1 MIQCIICLL
10 NKFFSLTYMIKL
22 SLVIILCVLLLLSSS
37 CEQPDN
43 SNVFTK
49 QNVATKNQKSATTL
63 VPLTYP
69 KKQMT
74 TESRVLPRSAFMQT
88 EWTDLL
94 PEDDLDALLNPP
106 TYLDEIVDGSAEDI
120 LSNTL
125 KSEVTDS
132 TEDRYQQ
139 ALISTKV
146 KAMVNN
152 AQIKIPAFIVPLEFD
167 DYQNVTQFFI
177 VPFFGA
183 CIHLPP
189 PPPNQIIF
197 VHYPQGLKFG
207 SIYDAYWISGIIKT
221 SLVENDIATAAYSME
236 MHAFEPYSEE

>member
-1 MIQCIICLL
+1 MIQCIITLL
-10 NKFFSLTYMIKL
+10 NKFFSLTHMIKL
-22 SLVIILCVLLLLSSS
+22 SLVIILCVLLLSS

-74 TESRVLPRSAFMQT
+74 TESKVLPRSDFMQT

-106 TYLDEIVDGSAEDI
+106 SYLDEIVDGSAEDI

-132 TEDRYQQ
+132 GDDRYQQ
-139 ALISTKV
+139 ALISTNV

-167 DYQNVTQFFI
+167 DDQNVTQFFM

-183 CIHLPP
+183 CLHLPP
-189 PPPNQIIF
+189 PPPNQTIF
-197 VHYPQGLKFG
+197 VHYPQGLKLE
-207 SIYDAYWISGIIKT
+207 SLYDAYWIYGIIKT
-221 SLVENDIATAAYSME
+221 SLVENEMATAAYSME
-236 MHAFEPYSEE
+236 MHAFELYSDE